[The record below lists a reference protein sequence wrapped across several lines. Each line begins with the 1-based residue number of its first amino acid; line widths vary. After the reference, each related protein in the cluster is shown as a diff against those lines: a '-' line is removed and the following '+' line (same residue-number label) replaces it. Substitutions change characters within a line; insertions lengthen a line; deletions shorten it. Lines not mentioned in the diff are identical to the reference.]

1 MSESSDDEPTLAH
14 LYGSQRAA
22 AAAAAQNSDDSE
34 MPDWMETHTP
44 TQPAIDISS
53 DHDGSDLQAGPSRT
67 AAGGA
72 GSSKAAAAGSKP
84 GSSSQQA
91 AAAAASNSQAAGK
104 AGSSAAA
111 AAAAAAGGIAVAASI
126 DRSELQ
132 LILPE
137 KLVRHKVLVELE
149 PAPHQATELSGDAGA
164 VGRLVAS
171 SSTAEDGQFKLD
183 LKGVIY
189 QATVLP
195 LAGTAMVV
203 NLGPTEAKVESV
215 LNDFVRL
222 REECSYHDSGTAL
235 EGGYG
240 MAELMADDEDVY
252 QLGEE
257 GKEGDK
263 AAAKK
268 AAAKRAGQAGGSK
281 AAAAGSRALKP
292 AKAGVKKKPA
302 KPKSASKG
310 GGKAAGGSKA
320 RSTPKK
326 AASKPKSAAKPKA
339 APKAKPASAAKTQK
353 KKKQDSDEEDD
364 WDDSGYSD

>member
-1 MSESSDDEPTLAH
+1 MLSVLLLLLSL
-14 LYGSQRAA
+14 LLILQ
-22 AAAAAQNSDDSE
+22 
-34 MPDWMETHTP
+34 TP

-53 DHDGSDLQAGPSRT
+53 DHEDTSLRAGPSSQP
-67 AAGGA
+67 AAKGPSRA
-72 GSSKAAAAGSKP
+72 AAAAAGSKP
-84 GSSSQQA
+84 GGSSQATTAIPNGQDT
-91 AAAAASNSQAAGK
+91 SK

-111 AAAAAAGGIAVAASI
+111 AAAAAGAAAGGIAAAAAI
-126 DRSELQ
+126 NRSELQ

-137 KLVRHKVLVELE
+137 KLVRHKVLIELE

-195 LAGTAMVV
+195 LAGTVMVV
-203 NLGPTEAKVESV
+203 NIGPTEAKVESV

-222 REECSYHDSGTAL
+222 REECSYHASGTAL

-257 GKEGDK
+257 GREGDK
-263 AAAKK
+263 AGKK
-268 AAAKRAGQAGGSK
+268 AATKRGGKAGGNK

-292 AKAGVKKKPA
+292 VKAGVKKKVT
-302 KPKSASKG
+302 KPKSAAKAA
-310 GGKAAGGSKA
+310 GKAAGGSRA

-339 APKAKPASAAKTQK
+339 APKAKPGSAAKTQK
-353 KKKQDSDEEDD
+353 KQKKQDSEDEDD
-364 WDDSGYSD
+364 WDDSNFSG